1 MQPITY
7 EITKTKQNNITK
19 IKKTLLKEAKKI
31 RREVGGGVTTFRSGF
46 CHLQAIWPHT
56 WPIKIGHVADL

>member
-31 RREVGGGVTTFRSGF
+31 RREVGEV
-46 CHLQAIWPHT
+46 
-56 WPIKIGHVADL
+56 